1 MGVFTKK
8 GRGKSVNLL
17 AECKS
22 VNLLAECKSVNT
34 FVNSKSITS
43 FARFYLIKKPLHLC
57 RGFFI

>member
-17 AECKS
+17 AEC
-22 VNLLAECKSVNT
+22 
-34 FVNSKSITS
+34 KSITS

>member
-8 GRGKSVNLL
+8 GRG
-17 AECKS
+17 KS